1 MTPGDPE
8 VDGTPPLLSR
18 QICQTFLLEQYWHDN
33 ALVDPANV
41 AYLQFEDTW
50 HRLTF
55 DHGIVIWRLQAER
68 PQPHSMPEL
77 NAQAQIDN
85 VGERFGLVGRQL
97 LSFVASST
105 SGGSQVAFLFEGGI
119 TLILRNVADRTACL
133 VQASHAA

>member
-1 MTPGDPE
+1 
-8 VDGTPPLLSR
+8 
-18 QICQTFLLEQYWHDN
+18 
-33 ALVDPANV
+33 
-41 AYLQFEDTW
+41 
-50 HRLTF
+50 
-55 DHGIVIWRLQAER
+55 
-68 PQPHSMPEL
+68 MPEL